1 LFLRFIPKLCEQKVF
16 STGTT
21 VARLSVTQSEKTAEG
36 GSGRSKCR
44 YLRIPAARKS
54 GEKFMTVITWIV
66 LGLIAGLLASKI
78 VNRTG
83 AGIILDILIG
93 IIGALVGGFLFESL
107 GWTGVTGFN
116 IWSIFVAF
124 VGAVIL
130 LLIVNLFRRTD

>member
-1 LFLRFIPKLCEQKVF
+1 
-16 STGTT
+16 
-21 VARLSVTQSEKTAEG
+21 
-36 GSGRSKCR
+36 
-44 YLRIPAARKS
+44 
-54 GEKFMTVITWIV
+54 MTVITWIV